1 MKLTKKSK
9 EAFEKWYREFDNEFC
24 INKPLIIDDDNYCE
38 YFEDLPLNY
47 QFGVYVDFFESVGL
61 DVEAIRRAYKRGK
74 DYEWSV
80 LNIEREEVVRSGFSD
95 SRLSAR
101 ESAVSSANDY
111 YNEIVG

>member
-9 EAFEKWYREFDNEFC
+9 EAFENWLVNDSVLCTVPFANHWFYEQ
-24 INKPLIIDDDNYCE
+24 PSSM
-38 YFEDLPLNY
+38 

-80 LNIEREEVVRSGFSD
+80 LNIERDEVVRSGFSD

-111 YNEIVG
+111 FNEIVG